1 MKYPLNNSTGR
12 ASAGGFAIVSAIFLI
27 VILAALGVGILVF
40 SRAQQASSAYDVQGS
55 RAYQA
60 ARAGIEWAVYQRVA
74 PVNYN
79 LATNPLTL
87 PAFCALT
94 GSTWPPTAWSPGTAA
109 LQAGSTMTYLNV
121 PLKDFGGAASQQPF
135 YNLSLGAPTLSQFTV
150 TVTCSAT
157 VTAPDVNNLDSY
169 GNPNMIV
176 VRTIIATACNQPVS
190 GTNAACPNPTPGLD
204 YVQRKV
210 QVNLQQ
216 QY

>member
-1 MKYPLNNSTGR
+1 MKFPLSNSSSR
-12 ASAGGFAIVSAIFLI
+12 AKSGGFAIVTAIFLI
-27 VILAALGVGILVF
+27 VVLAALGVGMLVF

-60 ARAGIEWAVYQRVA
+60 ARAGLEWAIYQRVA

-79 LATNPLTL
+79 LATSPNMTL

-94 GSTWPPTAWSPGTAA
+94 SYTWPPTGGAT
-109 LQAGSTMTYLNV
+109 LQTGSTMTYVNV
-121 PLKDFGGAASQQPF
+121 PLTDFGGAASQQPY

-157 VTAPDVNNLDSY
+157 ATAPDVNNVDSY

-190 GTNAACPNPTPGLD
+190 GTNPACPNPSPGLD